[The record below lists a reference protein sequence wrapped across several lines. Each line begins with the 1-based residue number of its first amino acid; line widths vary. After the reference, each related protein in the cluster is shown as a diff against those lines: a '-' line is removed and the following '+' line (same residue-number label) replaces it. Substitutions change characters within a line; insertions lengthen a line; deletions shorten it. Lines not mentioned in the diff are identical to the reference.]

1 MKRVLFT
8 GSFDP
13 VTRGHAELITRLSSL
28 FSEVIVTVF
37 QNAEKTHLFTPKERA
52 EMLSAVTASLPNV
65 TVDLSLGYV
74 ADYVKTNAIDAIV
87 RGIRNPSDAAY
98 EREMAEYNKAHAG
111 VETLFLFPDAE
122 NADIS
127 STAAREALLRGE
139 IPEKLVPSEIIP
151 MLRAKRN

>member
-13 VTRGHAELITRLSSL
+13 VTRGHADLIARLSRL
-28 FSEVIVTVF
+28 FPEVVVTVF
-37 QNAEKTHLFTPKERA
+37 QNAEKTHLFTPEERMA
-52 EMLSAVTASLPNV
+52 MLAAVTARFPNV
-65 TVDLSLGYV
+65 TVDLSYGYV
-74 ADYVKTNAIDAIV
+74 SDYVKAHAIDAIV
-87 RGIRNPSDAAY
+87 RGIRNPSDATY
-98 EREMAEYNKAHAG
+98 EREMAEYNKKHAG

-127 STAAREALLRGE
+127 STAAREALLRGA
-139 IPEKLVPSEIIP
+139 IPEKLVPDEIIP